1 MIRRTVPFA
10 REKQKQGLPP
20 LGRVFFGW
28 LAFVCT
34 WGILLFPSETVAAPA
49 GQISVQQSIPGNE
62 GEDVL
67 RLAWKAGQQ
76 LCLEGRFTK
85 AVAYLRQYVKERPRS
100 ADGWYWLGKAQEG
113 AGNLEKAQ
121 EAYRTALEVDP
132 EYPAL
137 SRILAAHEDGN
148 ALPLWDPAQQPFSAQ
163 PTLPSGP
170 AYYIAPQAHPVE
182 VFVPQGGVVQ
192 GPAPQML
199 PMTPGTFPQ
208 QGGVVPVMPSPQGM
222 VVPPGGGVPRIELS
236 EPFQNLSGQ
245 QGQAEPL
252 LPAPSP
258 SPNKPSSTRPRVP
271 LSSPVV
277 VKPATPVPSGEQ
289 QASSPSKSA
298 PVYVP
303 PAPISQS
310 GASTATGTPLPQENP
325 ELSPAQPSGEETPIS
340 QAPLYMPPKPSEAAP
355 TFPLQDAPIPLA
367 IPESP
372 VFLPPTPATPQQ
384 PSLDR
389 FSPSETTD
397 SEDVPQALSGDVS
410 QDNNTVSDSD

>member
-1 MIRRTVPFA
+1 MIRRIVPFA
-10 REKQKQGLPP
+10 RGKQEQELPP
-20 LGRVFFGW
+20 LGRFFFGW
-28 LAFVCT
+28 LAFVCS
-34 WGILLFPSETVAAPA
+34 WGILLFPSGTTAAPS
-49 GQISVQQSIPGNE
+49 GQISVQQSVSENE
-62 GEDVL
+62 DEDVL

-148 ALPLWDPAQQPFSAQ
+148 ALPLWDPAQQPFGAQ
-163 PTLPSGP
+163 PIIPKGQ
-170 AYYIAPQAHPVE
+170 AYYIAPQVHPVE
-182 VFVPQGGVVQ
+182 VLVPQGVVQ

-199 PMTPGTFPQ
+199 PMAAPGTFPQ
-208 QGGVVPVMPSPQGM
+208 QGGVVPIMPSPQGM
-222 VVPPGGGVPRIELS
+222 VVPPGGVPRIELS
-236 EPFQNLSGQ
+236 EPFPSLSEQ
-245 QGQAEPL
+245 QEQLEPVFTD
-252 LPAPSP
+252 PSP
-258 SPNKPSSTRPRVP
+258 SSNKPSSTRPRVP

-277 VKPATPVPSGEQ
+277 VKPATPLPSGEQ
-289 QASSPSKSA
+289 QHPSSSKSV

-303 PAPISQS
+303 PAPTSQS
-310 GASTATGTPLPQENP
+310 GTSTATGTPLPQQNLS
-325 ELSPAQPSGEETPIS
+325 LSPAQPSEEETPIP
-340 QAPLYMPPKPSEAAP
+340 QTPLYMPPVPSEGAP
-355 TFPLQDAPIPLA
+355 TVPLQDPPTIPPA
-367 IPESP
+367 TPGSP

-389 FSPSETTD
+389 FSPSATTD
-397 SEDVPQALSGDVS
+397 LESVPQALSGDVS
-410 QDNNTVSDSD
+410 QDNNTAPDSD